1 MNSTTLSLEQRVA
14 RLESI
19 EEIKQLKAR
28 YAHFL
33 DKGYDPQ
40 GIASLFAEDG
50 EWIIE
55 GQSIKGREA
64 IMRHC
69 EKLPRVI
76 PWSLHIMTTST
87 IAVDAG
93 ATHADCIFYV
103 QSTQTMN
110 LEDKEDKAYLILG
123 VFRDKCVKISGKWYF
138 AEVCAEIQQS
148 CLWTD
153 GWVSSPFVAG
163 FFKTE

>member
-1 MNSTTLSLEQRVA
+1 MDLITLSLEQRID
-14 RLESI
+14 RLEGI

-64 IMRHC
+64 IIRHC
-69 EKLPRVI
+69 EQLPHVI

-87 IAVDAG
+87 IAIDTDG
-93 ATHADCIFYV
+93 THADCIFYV

-110 LEDKEDKAYLILG
+110 IQSEDSKPYLILG
-123 VFRDKCVKISGKWYF
+123 VFTDKCVKIGGKWYF
-138 AEVCAEIQQS
+138 AEVRAEIQQS
-148 CLWTD
+148 CLWAD
-153 GWVSSPFVAG
+153 GWVKNPAISG
-163 FFKTE
+163 FFKVD

>member
-1 MNSTTLSLEQRVA
+1 MDSTILSLEQRVA
-14 RLESI
+14 RLEGI

-40 GIASLFAEDG
+40 GIASLFTEDG
-50 EWIIE
+50 EWVIE

-64 IMRHC
+64 IVRHC

-87 IAVDAG
+87 IAVDAD

-110 LEDKEDKAYLILG
+110 IEDKEGKAYLILG
-123 VFRDKCVKISGKWYF
+123 VFRDKCIKIDANWYF
-138 AEVCAEIQQS
+138 AEVCAAIQQ
-148 CLWTD
+148 
-153 GWVSSPFVAG
+153 
-163 FFKTE
+163 